1 MNWSLAASRELH
13 TMDAQHE
20 KREEIPEDE
29 YEDGAERAFEKDT
42 IALED
47 MPEIVIVT
55 GMSGAG
61 RTEAMHV
68 FEDLGFFCVDNLP
81 ASLIGNLLAL
91 KGMPGQPDAS
101 RRLAVVCDAR
111 NRDFFP
117 NLKGEVEKLER
128 EGIDVCVLFL
138 DAADDKLVARY
149 KSSRRRHPLC
159 TDGTTIAQGIERER
173 QMLYDLREM
182 ETSAAAWRSQCTRS
196 VSSTVLPPTPTSS
209 WTCASFRIPIMTLTC
224 ASSQVSMLLFA
235 IS

>member
-1 MNWSLAASRELH
+1 MNWSLAASRGLH

-29 YEDGAERAFEKDT
+29 YEDGAERASEKDT

-128 EGIDVCVLFL
+128 EGRGGFMTFEEEEEEKKAREHVPMSVRIFPLL
-138 DAADDKLVARY
+138 DMMQKAAKKKQNVMWGV
-149 KSSRRRHPLC
+149 P
-159 TDGTTIAQGIERER
+159 
-173 QMLYDLREM
+173 
-182 ETSAAAWRSQCTRS
+182 
-196 VSSTVLPPTPTSS
+196 
-209 WTCASFRIPIMTLTC
+209 
-224 ASSQVSMLLFA
+224 
-235 IS
+235 

>member
-1 MNWSLAASRELH
+1 
-13 TMDAQHE
+13 MDAQHE

-29 YEDGAERAFEKDT
+29 YEDGAERASEKDT

-182 ETSAAAWRSQCTRS
+182 AHHVVDTTDMLPQQLRETIRSIFARGNERRGLA
-196 VSSTVLPPTPTSS
+196 VTVYSFGFKHGAPTDADLVMDVRFLPNP
-209 WTCASFRIPIMTLTC
+209 
-224 ASSQVSMLLFA
+224 
-235 IS
+235 